1 MKLRATI
8 IDWEYPP
15 EPAIPAAR
23 VFDLAQKN
31 DLLTLT
37 LAFGNGTILEM
48 RAEADS
54 HETLDTLRGLAQGTG
69 ACHPRQL
76 TPTERQTLWLYQD
89 GFEVYARDGSSPT
102 YLFINPVPQP
112 KLF

>member
-15 EPAIPAAR
+15 EPAVPDVLI
-23 VFDLAQKN
+23 FDLAQQK
-31 DLLTLT
+31 DLLALA

-48 RAEADS
+48 CAEADS
-54 HETLDTLRGLAQGTG
+54 QEALDILRGLAQGTG

-76 TPTERQTLWLYQD
+76 TPTERQTLWLYRD

-102 YLFINPVPQP
+102 YLFVNPVPQP